1 MKELLEQL
9 KNNDISLR
17 QFIARVKQDEEL
29 IQYTID
35 NTSFLNE
42 YNPDILER
50 LYYII
55 WIIALKIHLLD

>member
-1 MKELLEQL
+1 MEELLELL

-17 QFIARVKQDEEL
+17 QFIIRVKQDEEL

-42 YNPDILER
+42 YIPI
-50 LYYII
+50 Y
-55 WIIALKIHLLD
+55 